1 MLKFELHVYGKMSK
15 IFVALILKKFKGWEQ
30 AQFMCTASG

>member
-1 MLKFELHVYGKMSK
+1 MLKFELYGKMSK

-30 AQFMCTASG
+30 AQYMCTASG